1 MLREEQRLEDLVS
14 SLLQA
19 TTIDQRG
26 LVVVP
31 EVIDWPKVVAEQV
44 DTYRRTDPSRT
55 IRLELLTDDQVV
67 ADGSLAMSVLT
78 NLLSNALKYSPVGS
92 DISVQVA
99 LEGEQVTT
107 TVRSEERRVGKGCV
121 STCRFRWAPYH

>member
-44 DTYRRTDPSRT
+44 DTSRRTDPSRT
-55 IRLELLTDDQVV
+55 IRLALLTDDHVV
-67 ADGSLAMSVLT
+67 ADGRLAMRALT
-78 NLLSNALKYSPVGS
+78 NMRSTAPTHSPVCPAF
-92 DISVQVA
+92 SVQVG
-99 LEGEQVTT
+99 LEGGQ
-107 TVRSEERRVGKGCV
+107 RSEERPDEKG
-121 STCRFRWAPYH
+121 

>member
-55 IRLELLTDDQVV
+55 IRVELVTDDQVV
-67 ADGSLAMSVLT
+67 ADGRLAMRVLT
-78 NLLSNALKYSPVGS
+78 NLLSNALKYTTDGS
-92 DISVQVA
+92 DNYVQVA
-99 LEGEQVTT
+99 IEGHQVTRN
-107 TVRSEERRVGKGCV
+107 VLDRG
-121 STCRFRWAPYH
+121 